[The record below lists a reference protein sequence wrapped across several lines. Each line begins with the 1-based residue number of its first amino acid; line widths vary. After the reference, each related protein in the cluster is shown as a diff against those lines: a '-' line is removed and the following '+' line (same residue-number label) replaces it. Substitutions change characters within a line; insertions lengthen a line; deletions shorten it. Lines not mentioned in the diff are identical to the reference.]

1 MELKQQFSEI
11 TTLIA
16 KAKAKAYQ
24 AVNKELVN
32 LYWNVGEYVSKQV
45 SAQAW
50 GKSVV
55 KELADFIQISE
66 PNIKG
71 FSSQNLWRMKQFYET
86 YASNEKLATLSRELE
101 TKKMNIKDSK

>member
-1 MELKQQFSEI
+1 MELKQQFTEI
-11 TTLIA
+11 TTLI
-16 KAKAKAYQ
+16 AKAKAYQ

-32 LYWNVGEYVSKQV
+32 LYWNVGDYVSKQV

-86 YASNEKLATLSRELE
+86 YASNEKLSTLSREIE
-101 TKKMNIKDSK
+101 TKKMNVKESK

>member
-16 KAKAKAYQ
+16 KAKVKAYQ

-45 SAQAW
+45 AAKAW

-66 PNIKG
+66 PNVIGLPEWEKQHESMCEG
-71 FSSQNLWRMKQFYET
+71 RCSKDARRM
-86 YASNEKLATLSRELE
+86 SVDELRGLL
-101 TKKMNIKDSK
+101 